1 MKRCAF
7 IGLRIAALCLTASAA
22 YSENAQAD
30 ALDDAVATSQ
40 ARAEAPLIARSVL
53 LRRQQIRIV
62 KLSPDG
68 QALAYVIENKR
79 IRQLWMMDTNTEQHR
94 LLFSTKSM
102 DTVYWSADSQYL
114 FLDTDKGMSVVPLGD
129 ATAPAFVINLPAK
142 DDHYLAGIG
151 NQHPHAIYVSLKD
164 KKKGDHG
171 LYRVLPDGTR
181 HLLYRSAGR
190 NRSFLLDADGE
201 VAFVRRV
208 KGYGFEVIDYRGET
222 PKQLL
227 TCKADDPCR
236 LDTYNAATGVLHMR
250 GRFGHDL
257 SGIYRVDAATGEKTR
272 IHGDPN
278 GQVDVARVQ
287 YDAKTGLPLGANYVG
302 DYLATVAFG
311 NAGADTVKAAQAA
324 ISDRN
329 ISFRPDA
336 SLKRWLI
343 IGSDPSRAYNVFY
356 LYDAE
361 TGIFTQPLKG
371 ISAALRVK
379 RPLVASNHIA
389 SLVPVHY
396 NVSDG
401 MAQHGYVTLPSGVD
415 LAKAPIIVYPH
426 GGPWG
431 RDTGNYNSRVTFM
444 ANRGYIVFK
453 PNFRSS
459 IGYGRNYTMSANRD
473 FGDGIVQQDII
484 DGLNYILSRGVG
496 DRNNMAVVGHSFG
509 GFSVLGA
516 LAFTPDLF
524 KVGVAGAPPVDL
536 VKAIKNFKPDA
547 TNSDGLLRQAA
558 FYDLA
563 VNVND
568 PEDVKRLSSQSPDAH
583 WQKITKPLYIWAGT
597 RDPKVSIL
605 NVRDYALR
613 LREGGKPL
621 MFMEQPRAGHSPR
634 GDLPTEAYFYMYEKA
649 LADHLG
655 GRIETPLSPQ
665 LARHLR
671 RIIEI
676 DEIKFTPPAP

>member
-1 MKRCAF
+1 MKRFAPV
-7 IGLRIAALCLTASAA
+7 GLRIAAICLGASTAF
-22 YSENAQAD
+22 SENAQAD
-30 ALDDAVATSQ
+30 ALDDAIIASQ
-40 ARAEAPLIARSVL
+40 ARAEAPLISRSVL

-62 KLSPDG
+62 KLSPNG
-68 QALAYVIENKR
+68 QMLAYVTENRR
-79 IRQLWMMDTNTEQHR
+79 IRQLWMMDTVTEQHR

-102 DTVYWSADSQYL
+102 DTVYWSADSRYL
-114 FLDTDKGMSVVPLGD
+114 FLDTDKGISVVPISD
-129 ATAPAFVINLPAK
+129 ASAPSFVINLSEK
-142 DDHYLAGIG
+142 DEQYFAGLG
-151 NQHPHAIYVSLKD
+151 DQHPHAIYVSLKD
-164 KKKGDHG
+164 KNNGDHG
-171 LYRVLPDGTR
+171 LYRVLPDGTQQ
-181 HLLYRSAGR
+181 LLYRSPVR
-190 NRSFLLDADGE
+190 NRSFVLDADGN
-201 VAFVRRV
+201 VAFIRRV

-250 GRFGHDL
+250 ARFGHDL

-272 IHGDPN
+272 VHSDPN

-287 YDAKTGLPLGANYVG
+287 YDAKTGVPLGANYVG
-302 DYLATVAFG
+302 DFLETVAIG
-311 NAGADTVKAAQAA
+311 DVGADVLKAAYAA

-329 ISFRPDA
+329 IAFRPDA
-336 SLKRWLI
+336 ALKRWLM
-343 IGSDPSRAYNVFY
+343 IGSDPSRAYDMYY

-361 TGIFTQPLKG
+361 TGTFTQPLKE
-371 ISAALRVK
+371 ISAKFRAA

-396 NVSDG
+396 KVSDG
-401 MAQHGYVTLPSGVD
+401 MLQHGYVTLPSGVD
-415 LAKAPIIVYPH
+415 LAKAPILVYPH

-431 RDTGNYNSRVTFM
+431 RDTGTYSSRVAFM

-459 IGYGRNYTMSANRD
+459 IGYGRNYTMSANKD

-484 DGLNYILSRGVG
+484 DGLNYILSRGIG
-496 DRNNMAVVGHSFG
+496 DGNNMAVVGHSFG

-536 VKAIKNFKPDA
+536 VMAIRNFKPDA
-547 TNSDGLLRQAA
+547 TNADGLLRQAA
-558 FYDLA
+558 FFDLA
-563 VNVND
+563 VDLND
-568 PEDVKRLSSQSPDAH
+568 PEDVKRLSSQSPNAH
-583 WQKITKPLYIWAGT
+583 WQEITKPLYIWAGT
-597 RDPKVSIL
+597 RDPKVSVL

-613 LREGGKPL
+613 LQDGGKPL
-621 MFMEQPRAGHSPR
+621 MFMEQPRSGHSPR
-634 GDLPTEAYFYMYEKA
+634 GDLAKEAYFYMYEKA

-655 GRIETPLSPQ
+655 GRIETALSPQ

-671 RIIEI
+671 RIVQI
-676 DEIKFTPPAP
+676 DENKFTPAAP